1 MVASDE
7 HATGQPAEPAESISA
22 EGPEL
27 VLGLVTPLGTNTGDI
42 AEDLA
47 AILGEYAYDTVVLH
61 LSDYLAGGTLGE
73 KEDERVRRLI
83 KAGNDFCASHRSKEH
98 PAGDP
103 AAIARLRH
111 RSHPMDPAGAS
122 SPRMVTKRRPMY

>member
-61 LSDYLAGGTLGE
+61 LSDYLAEEGSTWGE
-73 KEDERVRRLI
+73 GRR
-83 KAGNDFCASHRSKEH
+83 AGPTPDQGR
-98 PAGDP
+98 
-103 AAIARLRH
+103 
-111 RSHPMDPAGAS
+111 
-122 SPRMVTKRRPMY
+122 